1 MISMRIS
8 VSVDIDEFMDH
19 WNADDLDKLIADE
32 IKSDIKESMKA
43 SHEYKTFILKQAGK
57 AMEKLLA

>member
-1 MISMRIS
+1 MRIS

-32 IKSDIKESMKA
+32 IKSDIKKNMKA
-43 SHEYKTFILKQAGK
+43 SHEYKTFILKQAEK